1 LERLAALGRLSRD
14 SWARWRGVVRSTA
27 RASGISLREHLMR
40 VDTNVFS
47 ELLRPRPNA
56 NVVAWFGAQEMI
68 HISVVT
74 LEEHAPA
81 GAAIS
86 LLRA

>member
-1 LERLAALGRLSRD
+1 
-14 SWARWRGVVRSTA
+14 
-27 RASGISLREHLMR
+27 MR
-40 VDTNVFS
+40 VDTNVLS

-81 GAAIS
+81 GAAIHS
-86 LLRA
+86 CVRDA